1 MNKKDKEEIFSLFGE
16 AFREVILPSL
26 EDIQEQIE
34 TRASKEDIDRL
45 ERQKYAKED
54 QIERLG
60 NRVDNHEK
68 RLEKLELK
76 SKLN

>member
-1 MNKKDKEEIFSLFGE
+1 MTKKDKQEMVKFFGE

-34 TRASKEDIDRL
+34 IRASKEDID
-45 ERQKYAKED
+45 Q
-54 QIERLG
+54 
-60 NRVDNHEK
+60 
-68 RLEKLELK
+68 LELK